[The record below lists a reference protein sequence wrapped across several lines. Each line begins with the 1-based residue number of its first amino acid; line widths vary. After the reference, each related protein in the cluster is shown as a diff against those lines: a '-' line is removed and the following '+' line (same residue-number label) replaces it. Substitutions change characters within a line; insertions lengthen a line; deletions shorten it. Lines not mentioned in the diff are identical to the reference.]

1 MIKLLGWV
9 LGLYGVI
16 VFSVFM
22 IHLTIILEEVLR
34 PYDVFMVAGWTG
46 LGWPISLVAWLWG

>member
-1 MIKLLGWV
+1 MIKTIGWV

-22 IHLTIILEEVLR
+22 IHLTINLEEGLR
-34 PYDVFMVAGWTG
+34 PYDSFMAAGWTG
-46 LGWPISLVAWLWG
+46 LGWPVSLVAWLWG